1 MGRWNPRGW
10 GARLLVVK
18 MRGPAGYQQG
28 AGPPP
33 DTDDILTLAYWQIT
47 SNPVYSSVFAAL
59 ALVAVAYAKARAQQL
74 LANALLTQVTLDRSA
89 SRRLRNYASFQL
101 QDSAFVTQIT
111 DNAQQG
117 EIQDFKSYEMERLP
131 GSQPQTVTFRM
142 GKQSTGHFWVPDLC
156 RIAPPS
162 ETPTLR
168 GAPLGNGPSL
178 RATVVLLIAL
188 VAGAAYCGLVAHTL
202 TGADVALRFVWA
214 CIIPIAL
221 VSWTDHECAP
231 CKIDPTDSPAV
242 SQLAGRLRQFYQ
254 EQALAG
260 TSELRRTAA
269 KVELHRAVR
278 DPEHFR
284 KKAQAAAQDP
294 TGLDLPQEIRAVFNV
309 DLNGTPCGYGYGTW
323 MSWLLPVVWIIP
335 PDQKYPSWMAKLPA
349 AVQRHAKELYD
360 KLFAI
365 PDPDDA
371 ALKGNPRAQQWQAMQ
386 QQRAEKEAL
395 EIVTLCCFAWHK
407 TTLIQ
412 LLIDQAD
419 DLQRI
424 KSNDNSVLNYNGPA
438 SDQKG
443 GGTDARWLSV
453 SGPPRRMETITL
465 GPEAQELR
473 SDVESFLS
481 PAAREQFRQRL
492 LPYQRCY
499 LLHGPPGNGKSSVL
513 QALSIK
519 FELELYFLKVSKG
532 MTKTE
537 LEGLLKPLRNS
548 VMICIEDA
556 ESAFPSDV
564 EIEKQEEEARA
575 AQLVA
580 DRSPSAQPGDGSG
593 DAGTTPAIRNRPST
607 NYGELRP

>member
-1 MGRWNPRGW
+1 MGALPSW
-10 GARLLVVK
+10 RLAAK
-18 MRGPAGYQQG
+18 MRGSAGHQG
-28 AGPPP
+28 AGLPP

-47 SNPVYSSVFAAL
+47 SNPVYSSVLAAL
-59 ALVAVAYAKARAQQL
+59 VLVAVAYAKARAQQL

-89 SRRLRNYASFQL
+89 SRRLRHYASFQL

-111 DNAQQG
+111 DTTQQG
-117 EIQDFKSYEMERLP
+117 EIQDFKSYEMERLA

-142 GKQSTGHFWVPDLC
+142 GEQSTGHFWVPDLR

-168 GAPLGNGPSL
+168 GAPLGNGPS
-178 RATVVLLIAL
+178 RRVTVVLLIAL
-188 VAGAAYCGLVAHTL
+188 VAGVVYCGLVARTL
-202 TGADVALRFVWA
+202 TGADVALRLVWT

-221 VSWTDHECAP
+221 VSWTDHECRP
-231 CKIDPTDSPAV
+231 CRVNPTDSPAV
-242 SQLAGRLRQFYQ
+242 SQLAGRLRRFYQ
-254 EQALAG
+254 EQAQAG
-260 TSELRRTAA
+260 TSELRRAAA
-269 KVELHRAVR
+269 KVELHRAAR
-278 DPEHFR
+278 DPEHFH
-284 KKAQAAAQDP
+284 KKAQKVAQDP

-309 DLNGTPCGYGYGTW
+309 DLDGTPCGYGYGTW

-335 PDQKYPSWMAKLPA
+335 PDQKYPSWMAKLPV

-365 PDPDDA
+365 PDPVDA
-371 ALKGNPRAQQWQAMQ
+371 ALKGDPRAQQWHARQ

-424 KSNDNSVLNYNGPA
+424 KANDNSVLNYNGA
-438 SDQKG
+438 TSDQHG
-443 GGTDARWLSV
+443 EGTEARWLRV

-481 PAAREQFRQRL
+481 PAARELFRQRL

-519 FELELYFLKVSKG
+519 FELALYFLKVSKG
-532 MTKTE
+532 MTKTD
-537 LEGLLKPLRNS
+537 LERLLKPLRNN

-556 ESAFPSDV
+556 ESAFPSDM
-564 EIEKQEEEARA
+564 EIEKREEEARA

-580 DRSPSAQPGDGSG
+580 DRAPSAQPDDGAG
-593 DAGTTPAIRNRPST
+593 DAGTTPAIRNRPESIRCKFT
-607 NYGELRP
+607 ILN